1 MTLGERIRKVR
12 RDLDLTQKDFGSRI
26 GMKPNSI
33 SLIESGRNT
42 SDQTIFAIC
51 REFNVNEEWLRQ
63 GTEPMYVSV
72 PQNERLKQD
81 LEQFLNGEDDTF
93 GKRLISL
100 LLRLDPR
107 QWKALED
114 YAREL
119 VKQSSTADTVEAA
132 ESQYEDS
139 LGSAQ
144 NTASSA
150 SNITDD
156 TEQLA

>member
-1 MTLGERIRKVR
+1 MFVKR
-12 RDLDLTQKDFGSRI
+12 
-26 GMKPNSI
+26 
-33 SLIESGRNT
+33 
-42 SDQTIFAIC
+42 
-51 REFNVNEEWLRQ
+51 
-63 GTEPMYVSV
+63 

-81 LEQFLNGEDDTF
+81 LEKFLNGEDDTF

-119 VKQSSTADTVEAA
+119 VKQSDRQTNTVEAA
-132 ESQYEDS
+132 EGQYEDS
-139 LGSAQ
+139 LGSAP

-156 TEQLA
+156 TERLA